1 MILKKRI
8 LRQEQCLSHS
18 QGQGRTLLR
27 VTSQE
32 GSGRPGTL
40 PGLSLGG
47 VGRVTPRQDP
57 PVVPLLRELL
67 LLGTSGHIC
76 RANLGTSILSE
87 VQK

>member
-1 MILKKRI
+1 MILKNRI

-18 QGQGRTLLR
+18 QGQGRTLLC

-32 GSGRPGTL
+32 GSGCPRTL
-40 PGLSLGG
+40 QGLSLRG

-57 PVVPLLRELL
+57 PVVPLLQELL

-76 RANLGTSILSE
+76 SANPSTSIPSE